1 MIYKSKLLIGL
12 LLIGMACSNEKET
25 PSGIKLSVL
34 RKGDGVKLDSGTYL
48 VLNMMFKDGKDSVWN
63 DTRKVGLPTIMQ
75 MKTFVPT
82 GDGVLEAIMM
92 MSKGDSITFQ
102 VPTKT
107 LFEKTFHARIPATL
121 DSTSSFTFNIGLMDV
136 LNAEQ
141 FQKHQDS
148 MRLKQN
154 EIYAKQERIQLNLDI
169 EAIDKF
175 LDEKGIT
182 AEETESGLRYVVTK
196 AGKGENAQPG
206 QSAAINYSGSLL
218 NGQFFDSSIES
229 VARKNNVFTEGRNYV
244 PYDVVVDAGSVIK
257 GWDEVM
263 KLMNKGSKL
272 TVYIPSPLA
281 FGNQRRSNE
290 IPENSILVF
299 DMEMVEI
306 K

>member
-75 MKTFVPT
+75 MKTFVPK

-102 VPTKT
+102 IPAKT

-121 DSTSSFTFNIGLMDV
+121 DSTSSFTFNIGLNDV

-148 MRLKQN
+148 MKLKQN

-169 EAIDKF
+169 EVIDKF
-175 LDEKGIT
+175 LSEKGIA
-182 AEETESGLRYVVTK
+182 AEKTESGLRYVVTK

-206 QSAAINYSGSLL
+206 QSAAINYSGYLL
-218 NGQFFDSSIES
+218 NGRFFDSSIES

-244 PYDVVVDAGSVIK
+244 PYDVVVDAGTVIK

-299 DMEMVEI
+299 DMEMVDF